1 MMSKEQSTIY
11 DAMVVFDSPIEI
23 MTDSGER
30 ISIFGLLYEKER
42 KHKDDLWT
50 WQLNRY
56 ICYLQGCQRIQE
68 RGGRLAP
75 ELWISSKQNLLTL
88 RTPLKNLIYRIIKH
102 RMIGYRQLEFT
113 RPLEIRP
120 TEHEDLFLTSSEPL
134 TRYDLKGDMTIKDM
148 KQ

>member
-1 MMSKEQSTIY
+1 MSKEQSTIY

-42 KHKDDLWT
+42 KHKNDLWM
-50 WQLNRY
+50 WGLNRY
-56 ICYLQGCQRIQE
+56 ICYLQGCQRVQE
-68 RGGRLAP
+68 KGGRLAT